1 MQADIKD
8 GLQAA
13 RSQSELLHAELSVLK
28 QEMGGLGLRP
38 VASEPALMHRQRLEN
53 LSRPQTSEPRELSF
67 RGPSVVPPKFRS
79 AQVDVVRHQ
88 SDVAQRKL
96 PSKQR
101 VQLPPPPSS
110 NKMTLTQHDA
120 FTSYLE
126 SLGLNTNG
134 MRVQAPVAPRFAA
147 RYNMRRTRMG
157 SRNDARPLEGLAKA
171 AQPAQPAQP
180 FQMPMPGRADVA
192 GALRKEVGPLVQPSL
207 AGGMMPRRRGPPKP
221 ASPTG
226 YPVEWV
232 GLDHAQPAAHQ
243 PYAAEAGATT
253 ARRPETA
260 PTPPRSPSHAAPL
273 LPAEAPLATAP
284 LATAPLP
291 PLPTAPLPKE
301 PGAHTPPEAPPA
313 PPPPPTSM
321 PTVRVSVSPPT
332 PPPATVAAP
341 PPTPPAPSAPHSS
354 GAAWD
359 EAAEARAEA
368 GRAEARAATAKA
380 AEREAWEVQQRLEA
394 RASALEAAAAAEG
407 GGGGGGGGG
416 NAGART
422 SFTAAPIGNWP
433 VDPETDMREQMEL
446 AAAMAQQRMAMREA
460 GKGAE
465 RLHRLF
471 TGWEKDPVR
480 TGVRGK
486 PGFRDGEKRGMLP
499 RAEFGMR
506 VGLQPEIEIEAELL
520 EELLD
525 ASTVGPPVQ
534 ADDVG
539 DGDVRQ
545 LWWAG
550 SFGGKKLVPGPMV
563 DVRKFASKL
572 FEAAQAGHARLGDLG
587 AGCALS
593 GAGNENTRTSADA
606 LGKSY
611 MSNPWASEDDEK
623 WNLRRR
629 GNERVHEIQTM
640 SHIFSRHGSERPGS
654 TPGTLDR
661 NEFKNALNDMGLNL
675 SSWEVDAVV
684 QQADRDNDG
693 HIDAA
698 EFVATMSDFKQ
709 SASRI
714 LFGGA
719 KKVRSG
725 GVAEAMNWTPAAIT
739 AFELNLTDREVKR
752 WLRAPGHLTFPAFD
766 VRQ

>member
-1 MQADIKD
+1 MDNVKD
-8 GLQAA
+8 GMQAA

-38 VASEPALMHRQRLEN
+38 VASEPALMHRQRSET
-53 LSRPQTSEPRELSF
+53 LSRPQTSEPREVSF

-88 SDVAQRKL
+88 SDVAQRRL

-101 VQLPPPPSS
+101 VQLPPAAAPPPSS

-126 SLGLNTNG
+126 SLGLNADA
-134 MRVQAPVAPRFAA
+134 MRVQAGGKEAPRFAA
-147 RYNMRRTRMG
+147 MYNMRRTRMG
-157 SRNDARPLEGLAKA
+157 SRNDARPLAGLAG
-171 AQPAQPAQP
+171 PTQP
-180 FQMPMPGRADVA
+180 FQMPMPGRAVVA

-226 YPVEWV
+226 YPVEWA
-232 GLDHAQPAAHQ
+232 GHDHAQSAAHQ
-243 PYAAEAGATT
+243 PHAAEAGASP

-260 PTPPRSPSHAAPL
+260 PTPPRSPPHAASRAAPL
-273 LPAEAPLATAP
+273 AEIPP
-284 LATAPLP
+284 SP
-291 PLPTAPLPKE
+291 PLPTAPLPTE
-301 PGAHTPPEAPPA
+301 PRAHTPPEAPPA
-313 PPPPPTSM
+313 PPPPPTTV
-321 PTVRVSVSPPT
+321 PTVRVAVSPPM
-332 PPPATVAAP
+332 PQPATVAAP
-341 PPTPPAPSAPHSS
+341 PPTPPAPPAPPSS

-368 GRAEARAATAKA
+368 DRAEARAARAKA
-380 AEREAWEVQQRLEA
+380 AEREACEVQQRAEEVQQRLEA
-394 RASALEAAAAAEG
+394 RASALEEAAAEG

-416 NAGART
+416 GNGGAR
-422 SFTAAPIGNWP
+422 APIGAPIGNWP
-433 VDPETDMREQMEL
+433 VDPETDIREEMGRV
-446 AAAMAQQRMAMREA
+446 AAIAQQRMARREA
-460 GKGAE
+460 NKGAE

-471 TGWEKDPVR
+471 TGWERDPVR

-499 RAEFGMR
+499 RAEFGLR

-525 ASTVGPPVQ
+525 ASTVLPPVQ

-550 SFGGKKLVPGPMV
+550 SFGGKKLVSGPMV
-563 DVRKFASKL
+563 DVRKFSTKL
-572 FEAAQAGHARLGDLG
+572 FEAAQAGHATLGDLG
-587 AGCALS
+587 FGCALP
-593 GAGNENTRTSADA
+593 GVGNENTRTSGDA

-611 MSNPWASEDDEK
+611 MSNPWAVQDDGG
-623 WNLRRR
+623 WNMRRCDA
-629 GNERVHEIQTM
+629 ERAHEIQTM
-640 SHIFSRHGSERPGS
+640 SHIFARHGSRGAGS

-661 NEFKNALNDMGLNL
+661 SEFKNALNGMGLNL
-675 SSWEVDAVV
+675 SGWEVDAVV
-684 QQADRDNDG
+684 QSADRDNDG

-714 LFGGA
+714 LLGGA

-725 GVAEAMNWTPAAIT
+725 GVADALNWTPGAIS
-739 AFELNLTDREVKR
+739 AFELNLSDREVKR
-752 WLRAPGHLTFPAFD
+752 WLRSEQHLTFPS
-766 VRQ
+766 